1 MNRIAH
7 RRLATVVF
15 TVCAGSSAAA
25 AAASPAQVADGTS
38 TTLDSV
44 VVTGTRGANRT
55 QFGTLAPVDVISAE
69 EIRAVGSSDLNTV
82 LAALVPSFVVQRLP
96 LADGQVFVR
105 PATLRGLSPDQT
117 LVLVNGHR
125 FHRSALLGARGAQAP
140 DLAQIPTNAIKRIEV
155 LRDGAAAQYGSDAI
169 AGVINI
175 ILDDR
180 VGTELGVDVSRYSEG
195 DGLARTYSLKRG
207 WELGAGSL
215 VAFAE
220 HSASEPTDRGVQR
233 ADAIAFQAAH
243 PAIAVADP
251 VQRWGQPEQHSTHL
265 GMNLDLPLSDSV
277 GLYGYALFNDGGG
290 VSDFNWRNP
299 DSNAS
304 IYKTTAAFPG
314 FDLRSMYPA
323 GFTPRYGSDYRDA
336 QTLAGLKGAF
346 NERFSWDVSAAYGL
360 SKIAY
365 SLGDSINASLG
376 PTSPTAFH
384 LGSLQQREVN
394 LNADFV
400 YALPLAMLPD
410 PVNIAFG
417 AERRN
422 ETYAI
427 AAGDPASYAIGG
439 GARYGLAPNA
449 NGAPGFSPQQA
460 GSWEQTSYA
469 AYADVEVPLTA
480 RFSVGGALRYE
491 DFSSFGSSLN
501 GKLSARLELTP
512 WLALRG
518 AWSNGFRAPTPGQS
532 YATQITQG
540 LDTVSLQ
547 VFNSGRL
554 SPQDPIAIALGAKP
568 LKPEAS
574 DSLSLG
580 LAWQAPSGLFGSL
593 DLYRIALSDRFSTS
607 QSFVVPATAPNP
619 LHYTS
624 VNYFTNDFDTTT
636 EGADLVFGYQHA
648 LGRGRVGAT
657 LAYNYNRTQ
666 VDNGSTAVAANPTQ
680 RILFEQQLPQ
690 HKGSLGLTWEQGP
703 LQGLLRMR
711 YYGAWTDSSGNA
723 SGDIFQRFGAISL
736 LDLSATYALSQ
747 TLSLRLGAD
756 NVLNTYPDKATFQ
769 ASRGLVYSRNAPYDT
784 DGRNLYAQLRLRF

>member
-1 MNRIAH
+1 MNRLTH
-7 RRLATVVF
+7 RHLATAILAL
-15 TVCAGSSAAA
+15 CAGDAAA
-25 AAASPAQVADGTS
+25 ATSMPAEPADTPS

-55 QFGTLAPVDVISAE
+55 QFGTLAPVDVIDAQ
-69 EIRAVGSSDLNTV
+69 EIRAVGSADLNTV

-96 LADGQVFVR
+96 LADGQIFVR

-140 DLAQIPTNAIKRIEV
+140 DLAQIPVTAIKRIEV

-180 VGTELGVDVSRYSEG
+180 IGTEMGADISRYSAG

-207 WELGAGSL
+207 WDLRDGSL

-220 HSASEPTDRGVQR
+220 HSASDPTDRGVQR

-243 PAIAVADP
+243 PGVAVPDP
-251 VQRWGQPEQHSTHL
+251 VQRWGKPEQHSTHL
-265 GMNLDLPLSDSV
+265 GMNLDVALDDSV
-277 GLYGYALFNDGGG
+277 NLYGYALFNDGSG

-299 DSNAS
+299 DTNAS
-304 IYKTTAAFPG
+304 IYKTTPAFPG
-314 FDLRSMYPA
+314 FDLRRVYPA

-336 QTLAGLKGAF
+336 QTLGGLKGAF
-346 NERFSWDVSAAYGL
+346 NERFSWDVSAAYGMNR
-360 SKIAY
+360 IAY
-365 SLGDSINASLG
+365 SLGDSINASMG
-376 PTSPTAFH
+376 PGSPTAFH

-400 YALPLAMLPD
+400 YALPLAMLQD

-422 ETYAI
+422 EAYSI
-427 AAGDPASYAIGG
+427 GAGDPASYAIGA

-449 NGAPGFSPQQA
+449 NGAPGFSPQQS
-460 GSWEQTSYA
+460 GSWDQTSYA
-469 AYADVEVPLTA
+469 AYVDVEAPLTA
-480 RFSVGGALRYE
+480 RLSVGGAVRYE
-491 DFSSFGSSLN
+491 DFSSFGSTLN
-501 GKLSARLELTP
+501 GKLSARMELTS

-518 AWSNGFRAPTPGQS
+518 AWSNGFRAPTPAQLYS
-532 YATQITQG
+532 TQITQG

-547 VFNSGRL
+547 VFNAGRL
-554 SPQDPIAIALGAKP
+554 SPQDPIAVALGAKP
-568 LKPEAS
+568 LKPEES

-580 LAWQAPSGLFGSL
+580 LAWQAPIGLYGSL
-593 DLYRIALSDRFSTS
+593 DLYRIAVNDRFSTS
-607 QSFVVPATAPNP
+607 ASFAVPANLPNP
-619 LHYTS
+619 MHYTS

-648 LGRGRVGAT
+648 LGPGRLGAT
-657 LAYNYNRTQ
+657 VAYNYNRTK
-666 VDNGSTAVAANPTQ
+666 VDGGNTAVAANPTQ
-680 RILFEQQLPQ
+680 RILFEQLLPQ
-690 HKGSLGLTWEQGP
+690 HKGSVGLTWDQGP
-703 LQGLLRMR
+703 LQGLLRVR
-711 YYGAWTDSSGNA
+711 YYGAWTDSSGN
-723 SGDIFQRFGAISL
+723 STGDIFQRFGAIAL
-736 LDLSATYALSQ
+736 LDLSATYALSER
-747 TLSLRLGAD
+747 LSLRIGAD
-756 NVLNTYPDKATFQ
+756 NVLDTYPDKATFQ

-784 DGRNLYAQLRLRF
+784 DGRNVYAQLRLRF

>member
-1 MNRIAH
+1 MKHNAQ
-7 RRLATVVF
+7 RRLAAAIF
-15 TVCAGSSAAA
+15 TVCSAGSPA
-25 AAASPAQVADGTS
+25 AAASPPDADDANTS
-38 TTLDSV
+38 TTLDRI

-69 EIRAVGSSDLNTV
+69 EIRSVGSSDLNTV

-96 LADGQVFVR
+96 LADGQIFVR

-140 DLAQIPTNAIKRIEV
+140 DLAQIPATAIKRIEV

-180 VGTELGVDVSRYSEG
+180 VGTELGVDVSKYSEG

-207 WELGAGSL
+207 WELGEGRL

-243 PAIAVADP
+243 PAIAVPDP
-251 VQRWGQPEQHSTHL
+251 VQRWGQPEQRSTHL
-265 GMNLDLPLSDSV
+265 GMNLDLPLGEDI

-299 DSNAS
+299 DTNAS
-304 IYKTTAAFPG
+304 IYKRTPAFPG
-314 FDLRSMYPA
+314 FDLRTLYPA

-336 QTLAGLKGAF
+336 QTLGGLKGAF
-346 NERFSWDVSAAYGL
+346 DERFSWDVSAAYGL
-360 SKIAY
+360 SDIGY
-365 SLGDSINASLG
+365 SLDESINASMG

-384 LGSLQQREVN
+384 LGRLRQREVN

-400 YALPLAMLPD
+400 YSLPLAMLQD

-427 AAGDPASYAIGG
+427 AAGDPASYAIGA
-439 GARYGLAPNA
+439 GARDGLAPNA

-460 GSWEQTSYA
+460 GSWDQTSYA
-469 AYADVEVPLTA
+469 AYADVEVPLTS

-491 DFSSFGSSLN
+491 DFSSVGSRLN
-501 GKLSARLELTP
+501 GKLSARVELTS

-518 AWSNGFRAPTPGQS
+518 AWSNGFRAPTPGQV
-532 YATQITQG
+532 YGTQITQG

-547 VFNSGRL
+547 VFNAGRL
-554 SPQDPIAIALGAKP
+554 SPQDPIAIALGAKA

-580 LAWQAPSGLFGSL
+580 LAWQAAAGFYGSL
-593 DLYRIALSDRFSTS
+593 DLYRIELSDRFSTS
-607 QSFVVPATAPNP
+607 RSFTVPASLPNP
-619 LHYTS
+619 MHYTS

-648 LGRGRVGAT
+648 FGPGRFGAT
-657 LAYNYNRTQ
+657 LAYNYNRTR
-666 VDNGSTAVAANPTQ
+666 VDDGSTAVASNPTQ
-680 RILFEQQLPQ
+680 RLLFEQLLPQ

-723 SGDIFQRFGAISL
+723 SGDIFQRFGAIAL
-736 LDLSATYALSQ
+736 LDMSATYALSQ

-784 DGRNLYAQLRLRF
+784 DGRNVHAQLRLRF